1 MKALAGP
8 SGLRLGPLLVIGE
21 LLLIAAV
28 AFMASRRELI
38 LVLILPIGV
47 GVVLTFLR
55 WPSLGLVFAPLGGL
69 VIPFL
74 GPSGLNVTMVMVAL
88 LLSLWLLALIVPER
102 QLELARSRTL
112 WPLLSFLV
120 IAVCSFGVGQLPS
133 PCPSGCPT
141 RGPGDHCTFRRNVLA
156 DSQPDSGLA
165 LVKLDDLG
173 IHSCWHYICF
183 YSDGVTH
190 IGSIHAR
197 LVSRCGPRVLYLAG
211 SDGTEPGHAQ

>member
-69 VIPFL
+69 VIPFI

-120 IAVCSFGVGQLPS
+120 IAVCSFGDRKSV
-133 PCPSGCPT
+133 
-141 RGPGDHCTFRRNVLA
+141 V
-156 DSQPDSGLA
+156 
-165 LVKLDDLG
+165 
-173 IHSCWHYICF
+173 
-183 YSDGVTH
+183 
-190 IGSIHAR
+190 
-197 LVSRCGPRVLYLAG
+197 
-211 SDGTEPGHAQ
+211 